1 MHAMDKIVSLIPA
14 RGGSKGIPRK
24 NLLDI
29 HGRPMIYYTIKA
41 SLNSIVDETWVSSED
56 EEILK
61 ISESYNAY
69 TIKRPDELATDTAS
83 SESVLFHFAENVDFD
98 ILVFIQATAPLIIS
112 DDLNKGIQMMRDYDS
127 VLSVTPC
134 QPFIWMANGT
144 ANYDYNHRKRRQ
156 ELENLYLETGG
167 FFITTRKNLDKFK
180 NRIGGRIGLCE
191 VPKIRSFDV
200 DTHEDLEI
208 VKKLLKAT

>member
-1 MHAMDKIVSLIPA
+1 MDKIVTLIPA

-69 TIKRPDELATDTAS
+69 TIKRPDELSTDNSS

-98 ILVFIQATAPLIIS
+98 ILVFVQATSPLIIS
-112 DDLNKGIQMMRDYDS
+112 DDLNKGIEMMRNYDS
-127 VLSVTPC
+127 VLSVTTC
-134 QPFIWMANGT
+134 LPFIWMANGT
-144 ANYDYNHRKRRQ
+144 AKYDYNHRKRRQ

-180 NRIGGRIGLCE
+180 NRIGGRIGLCI

-208 VKKLLKAT
+208 VKKLLKTT